1 MQSQELQGEL
11 GGVPAV
17 NILGYHQPLALVF
30 RPPGSRT
37 CTRSG
42 ITGSHL
48 ATTSPKRRSPRIT
61 WVQRC
66 FGKRSVQSLG
76 LIQCGWLERWL

>member
-17 NILGYHQPLALVF
+17 NILGSPQPLALVF
-30 RPPGSRT
+30 RPPGSRP

-42 ITGSHL
+42 ITGGHL

-61 WVQRC
+61 WV
-66 FGKRSVQSLG
+66 KAVQD
-76 LIQCGWLERWL
+76 